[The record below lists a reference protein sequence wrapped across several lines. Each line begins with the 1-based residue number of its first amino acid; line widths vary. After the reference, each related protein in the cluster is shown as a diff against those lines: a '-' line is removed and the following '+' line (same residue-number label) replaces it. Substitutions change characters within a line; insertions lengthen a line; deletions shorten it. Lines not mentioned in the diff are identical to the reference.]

1 MVKHKYYD
9 LLLAAFIA
17 ALLCSNLIGAGKVAV
32 INLPYLGTVSYGA
45 GILFFPITY
54 LFGDI
59 FTEVYGY
66 KYDRRAV
73 WAGFTALI
81 FAAIMSVIV
90 LSLRPDASSYM
101 SHYQDGLETV
111 FGNTWRII
119 LASLIAFACGSFVNS
134 YVLAKMKLAT
144 HGRYL
149 WTRTIGSTLLGELVD
164 SSIFYITA
172 FYGIWAVDQIIAVA
186 VAQYLLKSGWEV
198 VMTPVTYK
206 IVAWLKK
213 VEHEDYFDWKT
224 NFTPFS
230 IKL

>member
-1 MVKHKYYD
+1 MVKYKYYD

-32 INLPYLGTVSYGA
+32 IDLPYWGVVSYGA

-73 WAGFTALI
+73 WVGFFALM
-81 FAAIMSVIV
+81 FAALMSLVV
-90 LSLRPDASSYM
+90 LSLQPDSSPYM
-101 SHYQDGLETV
+101 SNYQSGLEIV

-134 YVLAKMKLAT
+134 YVLAKMKLLT

-149 WTRTIGSTLLGELVD
+149 WARTISSTLLGELVD
-164 SSIFYITA
+164 SSIFYMTA
-172 FYGIWAVDQIIAVA
+172 FYGIWSAEQIISVA
-186 VAQYLLKSGWEV
+186 AAQYLLKSGWEV
-198 VMTPVTYK
+198 AMTPVTYK

-213 VEHEDYFDWKT
+213 REQEDYYDWKT

-230 IKL
+230 IRL

>member
-1 MVKHKYYD
+1 
-9 LLLAAFIA
+9 LAAFIA

-32 INLPYLGTVSYGA
+32 INLPYWGMVSYGA

-73 WAGFTALI
+73 WAGFFALM
-81 FAAIMSVIV
+81 FAALMSLVV
-90 LSLRPDASSYM
+90 LSLKPDSSPYM
-101 SHYQDGLETV
+101 SNYQSGLETV

-134 YVLAKMKLAT
+134 YVLAKMKLLT

-149 WTRTIGSTLLGELVD
+149 WARTIGSTLLGELVD
-164 SSIFYITA
+164 SSIFYMTA
-172 FYGIWAVDQIIAVA
+172 FYGIWSAEQIISVT

-198 VMTPVTYK
+198 AMTPVTYK

-213 VEHEDYFDWKT
+213 REQEDYYDWKT

-230 IKL
+230 IRL

>member
-1 MVKHKYYD
+1 MVKYKYYD

-32 INLPYLGTVSYGA
+32 INLPYWGMVSYGA

-73 WAGFTALI
+73 WAGFFALM
-81 FAAIMSVIV
+81 FAALMSLVV
-90 LSLRPDASSYM
+90 LSLKPDSSPYM
-101 SHYQDGLETV
+101 SNYQSGLETV

-134 YVLAKMKLAT
+134 YVLAKMKLLT

-149 WTRTIGSTLLGELVD
+149 WARTIGSTLLGELVD
-164 SSIFYITA
+164 SSIFYMTA
-172 FYGIWAVDQIIAVA
+172 FYGIWSAEQIISVT

-198 VMTPVTYK
+198 AMTPVTYK

-213 VEHEDYFDWKT
+213 REQEDYYDWKT

-230 IKL
+230 IRL

>member
-9 LLLAAFIA
+9 LLLVAFIA

-32 INLPYLGTVSYGA
+32 IDLPYLGTVSYGA

-90 LSLRPDASSYM
+90 LSLKPDSSAYM
-101 SHYQDGLETV
+101 SHYQEGLETV

-164 SSIFYITA
+164 SSIFYMTA

-186 VAQYLLKSGWEV
+186 IAQYLLKSGWEI

-213 VEHEDYFDWKT
+213 VEHEDYYDWKT

>member
-1 MVKHKYYD
+1 MTKYKYYD
-9 LLLAAFIA
+9 LLLAAFVT
-17 ALLCSNLIGAGKVAV
+17 ALLCANLIGAGKVAL
-32 INLPYLGTVSYGA
+32 IDLPYFGEMSYGA
-45 GILFFPITY
+45 GILFFPVTY

-73 WAGFTALI
+73 WAGFSALI
-81 FAAIMSVIV
+81 FAAFMSLIVI
-90 LSLRPDASSYM
+90 SLKPDHSEYM
-101 SHYQDGLETV
+101 NHYQAGLETI

-119 LASLIAFACGSFVNS
+119 VASVGAFACGSFVNA
-134 YVLAKMKLAT
+134 YVLAKMKLLT

-149 WTRTIGSTLLGELVD
+149 WTRTIGSTLAGELVD
-164 SSIFYITA
+164 SSIFYVAA
-172 FYGIWAVDQIIAVA
+172 FYGIWTIDQVIHVA
-186 VAQYLLKSGWEV
+186 IAQYVLKCSWEI

-206 IVAWLKK
+206 IVAWLKRA
-213 VEHEDYFDWKT
+213 EHEDYFDWKT

>member
-1 MVKHKYYD
+1 MVKYKYYD

-90 LSLRPDASSYM
+90 LSLKPDSSAYM

-164 SSIFYITA
+164 SAIFYMTA

-186 VAQYLLKSGWEV
+186 IAQYLLKSGWEV
-198 VMTPVTYK
+198 VMTPVTYR